1 MKNGK
6 KHCNKVNEAAE
17 AAKGAPKFKGGE
29 GNTLPFAAV
38 AIVIDGVE
46 RDKSGLDE
54 TITAENVVKIGE
66 CVALKALKTCFMS
79 GKLKKED
86 DKTETGFFL
95 VMYRLYASLIGD
107 IVERK
112 HDISAPLSDGYD
124 VADIAISFLAE
135 RIGKRLSD
143 KTDTDE
149 TDKDGNPISLLKA
162 CFRAVNRY
170 IMGER
175 RRLYK
180 RVYLKDFENGAYI
193 PAVKGWRIDDAETLK
208 RVKKYIEEMHLSRQE
223 HSFLKYRLCGYSLDK
238 ISKLMKVKRDTLNA
252 VRSRVKAKAEKIG
265 LSPLV

>member
-6 KHCNKVNEAAE
+6 KHCNKVNKAAE

-54 TITAENVVKIGE
+54 TITAESVVEMGE
-66 CVALKALKTCFMS
+66 RVAVKALKTCFTS
-79 GKLKKED
+79 GKLPNEG
-86 DKTETGFFL
+86 DKMGAGYFL
-95 VMYRLYASLIGD
+95 VMYRLYTSLIGD

-124 VADIAISFLAE
+124 VASVAITFLSE

-149 TDKDGNPISLLKA
+149 TDRNGNPISLLKA

-193 PAVKGWRIDDAETLK
+193 PTVKGWRIDDAETLK
-208 RVKKYIEEMHLSRQE
+208 RVKKYIDEMRLSRQE
-223 HSFLKYRLCGYSLDK
+223 YNFLKYRLCGYSLEK
-238 ISKLMKVKRDTLNA
+238 IAKLMSVKRDTLNA

-265 LSPLV
+265 LFPSV

>member
-1 MKNGK
+1 MKDTRKN
-6 KHCNKVNEAAE
+6 CNNLNETAE
-17 AAKGAPKFKGGE
+17 KASAPE
-29 GNTLPFAAV
+29 V
-38 AIVIDGVE
+38 SE
-46 RDKSGLDE
+46 S
-54 TITAENVVKIGE
+54 ITAENVIEIGE
-66 CVALKALKTCFMS
+66 RIALKALKTCFTG
-79 GKLKKED
+79 GKLPKEG
-86 DKTETGFFL
+86 DKTGAGYFP

-107 IVERK
+107 IVERI
-112 HDISAPLSDGYD
+112 HGISAPLSDGYD
-124 VADIAISFLAE
+124 VADVAIAFLAE

-149 TDKDGNPISLLKA
+149 TDKDGNAISLLKA

-208 RVKKYIEEMHLSRQE
+208 RVKKYIDEMHLSRQE
-223 HSFLKYRLCGYSLDK
+223 YNFLKYRLCGYSLDK
-238 ISKLMKVKRDTLNA
+238 IAKLMNVKRDTLNA

-265 LSPLV
+265 LSPSV